1 MRLKEF
7 IEQLSKLDQDAH
19 VSVYAGYDPE
29 YGEEFNVSPIATQK
43 TIGWDRLTD
52 EPIIEVFIK

>member
-7 IEQLSKLDQDAH
+7 IEELYKLEKDADI
-19 VSVYAGYDPE
+19 SVYAGYDPE
-29 YGEEFNVSPIATQK
+29 YGEQFNSAPVVTQEAV
-43 TIGWDRLTD
+43 GWDRLTD

>member
-7 IEQLSKLDQDAH
+7 IEELSKLDQDAH
-19 VSVYAGYDPE
+19 VNVYAGYDPE
-29 YGEEFNVSPIATQK
+29 YGEQFNSSPTVTQEAV
-43 TIGWDRLTD
+43 GWDRLLD

>member
-7 IEQLSKLDQDAH
+7 IEELSKLDQDAH
-19 VSVYAGYDPE
+19 ISVYAGYDPE
-29 YGEEFNVSPIATQK
+29 YGEQFNSAPVVTQEAV
-43 TIGWDRLTD
+43 GWDRLTD